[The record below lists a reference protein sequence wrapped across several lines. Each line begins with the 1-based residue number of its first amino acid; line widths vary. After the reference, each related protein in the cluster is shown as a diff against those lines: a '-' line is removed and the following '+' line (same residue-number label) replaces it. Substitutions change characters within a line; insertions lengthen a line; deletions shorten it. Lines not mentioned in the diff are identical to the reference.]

1 MQEKT
6 FKCNALISGCSA
18 VNIDPQIDRKVER
31 FGDWT
36 DGTVILRGDHLVFTT
51 NAINAI
57 YQHEASDLLVQYSAI
72 TACQLS
78 RMMKLFKTVDL
89 KTTAG
94 DLRFRCWGATNDALL
109 TDRKERMEN
118 VPDVGISFFDQLQI
132 LEHVPVSDSIN

>member
-1 MQEKT
+1 
-6 FKCNALISGCSA
+6 
-18 VNIDPQIDRKVER
+18 
-31 FGDWT
+31 
-36 DGTVILRGDHLVFTT
+36 
-51 NAINAI
+51 
-57 YQHEASDLLVQYSAI
+57 
-72 TACQLS
+72 
-78 RMMKLFKTVDL
+78 MKLFKTVDL